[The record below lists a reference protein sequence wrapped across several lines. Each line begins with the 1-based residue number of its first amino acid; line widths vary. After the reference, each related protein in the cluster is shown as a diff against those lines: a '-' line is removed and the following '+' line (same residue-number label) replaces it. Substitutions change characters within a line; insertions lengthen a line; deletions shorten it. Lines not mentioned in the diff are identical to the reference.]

1 MKNLAFSIISVV
13 LVFLG
18 LYPFSC
24 KVKEPPSSEELQEQ
38 AFANFILPSTWQQ
51 AQESQS
57 DSTMFNENWL
67 IEFSD
72 PILDTLVDEALE
84 YNLDLS
90 VGEARLSQA
99 EGYVKMAR
107 SALSPA
113 LNILGRENSK
123 LGGDFGGGLNGA
135 IFSAAWEFDI
145 WGKLR
150 NAKHAQIQEYEAA
163 AMDLSFARLS
173 IAAAVVRNYYLAIEI
188 YMEKEL
194 ALEMLDLSE
203 QLVEIADKR
212 FQVGV
217 GNEKDLVIAKASL
230 NNIKDGFSL
239 LELAYSNQVRA
250 LELLLGR
257 YPSSL
262 ISVEGDLMEINS
274 IIPAGIPLQIL
285 ERRPDVLAAQH
296 RFNASFHRVRSAK
309 AARLPQISLTGGF
322 GAVHSNIFSLVPEF
336 SNPIRSL
343 GGSLV
348 APIYQGGLLKENL
361 EVKTYEQ
368 EQAVYEYAQT
378 VLAAINDV
386 ETALETVQTVD
397 RREKI
402 LKEEV
407 QQNQKAYEL
416 QEISYKV
423 GKSDLR
429 DLTLQQMDLYTSQI
443 TLLRVQTEKIIQRV
457 NLYLALGGSM

>member
-1 MKNLAFSIISVV
+1 MKNLSLIGIVFIGITIS
-13 LVFLG
+13 
-18 LYPFSC
+18 PFSC
-24 KVKEPPSSEELQEQ
+24 KVKEPPALEELQEQ

-57 DSTMFNENWL
+57 DSTLFNENWL
-67 IEFSD
+67 IEFSN
-72 PILDTLVDEALE
+72 PTLDTLVGEALE

-90 VGEARLSQA
+90 VGESRLSQA
-99 EGYVKMAR
+99 EGYVKMAK

-113 LNILGRENSK
+113 LNILARENSK

-150 NAKHAQIQEYEAA
+150 NTKHAQIQEYEAA
-163 AMDLSFARLS
+163 AMELSFARLS

-188 YMEKEL
+188 YLEKEL
-194 ALEMLDLSE
+194 AMEMLDLSE
-203 QLVEIADKR
+203 QLVQIADKR
-212 FQVGV
+212 FQVGI
-217 GNEKDLVIAKASL
+217 GNEKDLVIAKANL
-230 NNIKDGFSL
+230 TNIKDGFSL
-239 LELAYSNQVRA
+239 LELAYSNQIRA

-262 ISVEGDLMEINS
+262 ISIEGDLMEINS

-322 GAVHSNIFSLVPEF
+322 GAVNSNIFTLVPEF

-348 APIYQGGLLKENL
+348 APIYQGGILKENL

-368 EQAVYEYAQT
+368 EQAVHEYAQT
-378 VLAAINDV
+378 VLSAINDV
-386 ETALETVQTVD
+386 ESTLETVQTVD
-397 RREKI
+397 QRERI

-443 TLLRVQTEKIIQRV
+443 TLLRVQTEKIVQRV
-457 NLYLALGGSM
+457 NLYLVLGGSM